1 MQDPVKLNIILL
13 IISTFIIFLF
23 LAFIFAIMF
32 LYQKKQVRLKKDMQ
46 ILQLDHEKNILN
58 TQLEIQEQTF
68 QHISREIHDNISLSL
83 TLAKLHLN
91 TYNMKRAENGQ
102 NLIESSVD
110 LISKALTDLNDISK
124 SMDSDLIE
132 SHGLIHAIEY
142 EVEILQKT
150 GQLQVE
156 FQVSGSP
163 VFMESTRE
171 LVVFRIIQESCNNAL
186 KHSGANNIYINLCYR
201 EREMEIQIRD
211 DGKGFDQEE
220 LSMRVFHKPFSGL
233 KNIRKRAALLEADL
247 KIETATGR
255 GTSIKLVIP
264 NHKSY
269 AETND

>member
-1 MQDPVKLNIILL
+1 
-13 IISTFIIFLF
+13 
-23 LAFIFAIMF
+23 MF
-32 LYQKKQVRLKKDMQ
+32 LYKKKQVRLKKDMQ

-91 TYNMKRAENGQ
+91 TYNMKGAENS
-102 NLIESSVD
+102 NTLIESSVD

-142 EVEILQKT
+142 EVELLQKT
-150 GQLQVE
+150 GQFQVE

-163 VFMESTRE
+163 IFMEAAKE

-186 KHSGANNIYINLCYR
+186 KHSGAKNIYINLCYH
-201 EREMEIQIRD
+201 EQEMEIQIRD
-211 DGKGFDQEE
+211 DGKGFDPEE
-220 LSMRVFHKPFSGL
+220 LKKRSFNKPFSGL
-233 KNIRKRAALLEADL
+233 KNIRNRTALLGAEIKVVSAPG
-247 KIETATGR
+247 TG
-255 GTSIKLVIP
+255 TCIKLIIP
-264 NHKSY
+264 KLKSY
-269 AETND
+269 AETNG

>member
-1 MQDPVKLNIILL
+1 
-13 IISTFIIFLF
+13 
-23 LAFIFAIMF
+23 
-32 LYQKKQVRLKKDMQ
+32 MQ

-91 TYNMKRAENGQ
+91 TYNLKGKDNGH
-102 NLIESSVD
+102 NLVESSVD

-150 GQLQVE
+150 GQFQVE
-156 FQVSGSP
+156 FQVTGSP
-163 VFMESTRE
+163 VFMDSAKE

-186 KHSGANNIYINLCYR
+186 KHSGANNIYIHLCYHDQ
-201 EREMEIQIRD
+201 EMEIQIRD
-211 DGKGFDQEE
+211 DGKGFDPEE
-220 LSMRVFHKPFSGL
+220 LKKRASNKPFSGL
-233 KNIRKRAALLEADL
+233 KNIKNRAALLGAEV
-247 KIETATGR
+247 KIESVSDA
-255 GTSIKLVIP
+255 GTCVKLNIP
-264 NHKSY
+264 NKKSY